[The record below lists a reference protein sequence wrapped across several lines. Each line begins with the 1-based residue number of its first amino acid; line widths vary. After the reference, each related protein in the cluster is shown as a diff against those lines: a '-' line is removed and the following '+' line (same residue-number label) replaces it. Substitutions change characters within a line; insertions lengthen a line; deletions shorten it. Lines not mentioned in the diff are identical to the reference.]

1 MQATKRIQ
9 MAVFLTVFVD
19 LLGFGILIPILPL
32 YAQSLAAHPSAWM
45 SRVNGFL
52 NLQSPG
58 AFWVGVAFVSFSLM
72 QFLAAPVLGRLS
84 DLVGRRPVLWVS
96 LMGSAVGYT
105 MLAVTHRFEWVL
117 AARILDG
124 ITGGNIS
131 VAQAAMADS
140 SSPKERSKVLGMIG
154 AAFGLGFTF
163 GPLIGGILSKY
174 AHVEGQLPPVP
185 GYAAAGLS
193 LAAAL
198 FGYWKLPEPARH
210 KGGSRAFGVTQLR
223 EAFGNG
229 RVGLLLL
236 LNFCNI
242 TAFSAFE
249 TMFIYFGIAKFP
261 SAFHQPTVAGTPT
274 MDDVL
279 RAAPVAGYY
288 LFGVGV
294 ISAIIQ
300 GGLIRRLVPRFGET
314 RLAIAG
320 PAILAL
326 ALGIVGGAPTWS
338 IVIFGCIL
346 MPCGFGL
353 SNPSVNSLLSRA
365 VPPERQGAFL
375 GLNQSGGSLARLLA
389 PAIAGLLFTSFGPE
403 SPFFAA
409 SATLLL
415 STLIAWTYHR
425 RYGSTFPRD
434 GSEAVVAEG

>member
-1 MQATKRIQ
+1 MVAHKPARAGRSPLLFI
-9 MAVFLTVFVD
+9 FLTVFID
-19 LLGFGILIPILPL
+19 LLGFGIVIPLLPI
-32 YAQSLAAHPSAWM
+32 YSK
-45 SRVNGFL
+45 
-52 NLQSPG
+52 
-58 AFWVGVAFVSFSLM
+58 AFDSSGLETGLLFSCFSGM
-72 QFLAAPVLGRLS
+72 QLLFAPLWGRLS
-84 DLVGRRPVLWVS
+84 DRIGRRPVLIGS
-96 LMGSAVGYT
+96 LLGTAASYALFAHANSMG
-105 MLAVTHRFEWVL
+105 MLYASRLL
-117 AARILDG
+117 AGFFGA
-124 ITGGNIS
+124 NIS
-131 VAQAAMADS
+131 VAQAYIADVTEG
-140 SSPKERSKVLGMIG
+140 KDRAKGMGMIG

-163 GPLIGGILSKY
+163 GPLIGGLLSRVG
-174 AHVEGQLPPVP
+174 HVEGQLPAVP
-185 GYAAAGLS
+185 GYAAALLS

-198 FGYWKLPEPARH
+198 FGLWKLPEPARH
-210 KGGSRAFGVTQLR
+210 EGGSRAFGMGQLR

-229 RVGLLLL
+229 RIGLLLL

-242 TAFSAFE
+242 TAFACFE
-249 TMFIYFGIAKFP
+249 TMFIYFGLAKFP
-261 SAFHQPTVAGTPT
+261 AAFDQGAAVAHPT

-279 RAAPVAGYY
+279 RAAPVAGTY

-320 PAILAL
+320 PAILGV
-326 ALGIVGGAPTWS
+326 ALGIVGGAPSWAL
-338 IVIFGCIL
+338 VICGCIL

-353 SNPSVNSLLSRA
+353 SNPSVNGLLSRA

-389 PAIAGLLFTSFGPE
+389 PAIAGTLFTSFGPE

-425 RYGSTFPRD
+425 RYASTFPRD
-434 GSEAVVAEG
+434 GSEAVIAEG